1 MGANIGIKR
10 DHNLM
15 VAYLHLSVATMST
28 KDHALFF
35 ILCYFEV
42 NNIILY
48 ASITYKHLKRRA
60 RGSC

>member
-48 ASITYKHLKRRA
+48 ASITYKFHEV
-60 RGSC
+60 